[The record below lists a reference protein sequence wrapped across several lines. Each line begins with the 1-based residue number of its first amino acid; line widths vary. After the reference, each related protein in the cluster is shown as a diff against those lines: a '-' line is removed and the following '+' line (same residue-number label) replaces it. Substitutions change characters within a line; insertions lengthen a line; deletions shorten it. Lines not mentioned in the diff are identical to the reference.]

1 MKTRTETILTI
12 MHVLAWI
19 AFIGLAIK
27 TGAILVSY
35 GVSWFQP
42 IAAKDL
48 YRGMNLYEVSQY
60 DFWLY
65 TQMVSYVVAL
75 LVVKAYAV
83 YLVIKIMMKV
93 RLQSPFTL
101 ETTNRL
107 ETISYVLLG
116 GVVISVIST
125 VQIDWLQKHVRNFN
139 IDWIGE
145 NTGEFLLVAGF
156 IFIISQVFKRGVE
169 LQSENDL
176 TV

>member
-1 MKTRTETILTI
+1 MKTRTETILKI

-19 AFIGLAIK
+19 ALIGLAIE

-35 GVSWFQP
+35 GVSWFHP

-93 RLQSPFTL
+93 KLQSPFTI

-107 ETISYVLLG
+107 ENISYVLVG
-116 GVVISVIST
+116 GVVISIISK
-125 VQIDWLQKHVRNFN
+125 VQIDWLQKHVRDFDIN
-139 IDWIGE
+139 WIGE
-145 NTGEFLLVAGF
+145 NTGEFLLVAGLV
-156 IFIISQVFKRGVE
+156 FIISQVFKRGVE